1 MAYRHLIS
9 CHVSGRMHAR
19 LTELAASREMPVA
32 YFIRSAIA
40 RELADGFGQDRSN
53 RDSILFLV
61 TAMDALLT
69 RVDPQ
74 LRADAVAKWNA
85 QLEGN

>member
-19 LTELAASREMPVA
+19 LTELAASRETSVA
-32 YFIRSAIA
+32 YLIRSALT
-40 RELADGFGQDRSN
+40 RELADGFGQDRN
-53 RDSILFLV
+53 QRDNVLFLV
-61 TAMDALLT
+61 FAMDALLT

-74 LRADAVAKWNA
+74 LRADTVTKWNA